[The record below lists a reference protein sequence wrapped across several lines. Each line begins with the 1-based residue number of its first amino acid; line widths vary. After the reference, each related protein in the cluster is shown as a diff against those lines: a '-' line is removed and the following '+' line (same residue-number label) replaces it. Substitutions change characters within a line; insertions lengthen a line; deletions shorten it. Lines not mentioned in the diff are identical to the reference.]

1 MTGAN
6 EIVSSSDNS
15 QPSGALH
22 QPGTFG
28 IHCTGNFSG
37 YRSRRRRWVVS
48 LLLIAASVSS
58 VGAASIAEL
67 ENGIVQSASSC
78 LEDTSEKY
86 DSVHADIAC
95 EWFVYTND
103 GLEIGG
109 FIARPGDLGD
119 AALPVVI
126 FNRGGTGTFGRVD
139 ISMLSSFAFPLVRE
153 GFVVIGSQYRGGLA
167 ELDPPETADEWGG
180 SEVGDVAALFT
191 IIDALPYADGNRVGA
206 LGGSRGGIMT
216 FLLARE
222 PSRLKAVAVS
232 GAPTDLSLGLDLR
245 PNFEKIYKKHIP
257 DYASRKEKA
266 LAERSV
272 IKWVPELD
280 SSIPVLIQHGQYD
293 RRVGVEHA
301 LKLASQL
308 QAQGRGYKLV
318 IYELDDHYFSKN
330 FDTFLREVIR
340 WFKKY
345 L

>member
-1 MTGAN
+1 M
-6 EIVSSSDNS
+6 
-15 QPSGALH
+15 
-22 QPGTFG
+22 
-28 IHCTGNFSG
+28 
-37 YRSRRRRWVVS
+37 S
-48 LLLIAASVSS
+48 LLLVVALVSS

-67 ENGIVQSASSC
+67 ENGIVQSSSSC
-78 LEDTSEKY
+78 FDDASEEY

-103 GLEIGG
+103 GMEIGG
-109 FIARPGDLGD
+109 FIARPRDLGD

-139 ISMLSSFAFPLVRE
+139 LSMLSAFAFPLVRE

-191 IIDALPYADGNRVGA
+191 IIDALPYADGSRVGA
-206 LGGSRGGIMT
+206 LGGSRGGMMT

-232 GAPTDLSLGLDLR
+232 GAPTDLSLGLELR
-245 PNFEKIYKKHIP
+245 PSFEKIYKKHIP
-257 DYASRKEKA
+257 DYTSRKEKS
-266 LAERSV
+266 LGDRSV
-272 IKWVPELD
+272 VKWVPELD
-280 SSIPVLIQHGQYD
+280 SNVPILIQHSQYD
-293 RRVGVEHA
+293 KRVGVEHT

-308 QAQGRGYKLV
+308 QVQGRGYKLV

-330 FDTFLREVIR
+330 FDAFLQEVIT